1 MKMTAELIWG
11 AGILTGLA
19 ATAVTSL
26 TAGCAGQGSA
36 AGVGAESVKGS
47 EGGEPAAAL
56 ELSGAQLW
64 DLNCAQCH
72 NNRNPKDYSDAQWE
86 VAVQH
91 MRIQARLTG
100 EEERKILQFLKAA
113 N

>member
-1 MKMTAELIWG
+1 MKTTAELIWG
-11 AGILTGLA
+11 AAIITGLA
-19 ATAVTSL
+19 ATAITS
-26 TAGCAGQGSA
+26 TIAGCAGQRPA
-36 AGVGAESVKGS
+36 AESGTGSVKGS
-47 EGGEPAAAL
+47 QEAEPAAAL
-56 ELSGAQLW
+56 EFSGAQLW
-64 DLNCAQCH
+64 DMNCAQCH

-100 EEERKILQFLKAA
+100 EEERKIAQFLKAA